1 MMPILLFRC
10 ESLKVVVSGTDRG
23 MKWRKWRKRKDE
35 ERQRKEMGEEAEE
48 GDCEEEST
56 FTLALP

>member
-35 ERQRKEMGEEAEE
+35 ERQRKEMGEEERE
-48 GDCEEEST
+48 GKIERSEVWGH
-56 FTLALP
+56 